1 MGFKYIKYIYR
12 ESLKKN
18 EIFIRNS
25 VLLGIFKFVYMQSI
39 DQSKFTFTYHKL
51 IYLEKKPGSAAICRS
66 LIHVLIY
73 HAAYTKHLNSRI
85 YNFYILKKGI

>member
-25 VLLGIFKFVYMQSI
+25 VLLGIFKYVYMQSI
-39 DQSKFTFTYHKL
+39 DQ
-51 IYLEKKPGSAAICRS
+51 
-66 LIHVLIY
+66 
-73 HAAYTKHLNSRI
+73 
-85 YNFYILKKGI
+85 